1 MPAPVGTWRSLVA
14 YLNGVQG
21 VPGSNPGVPTK
32 QNQAKTNPPK
42 TNPRNFLA
50 IRKVLATVVFR
61 HVRKCEELLGATF
74 GHIFGHV
81 VWGPGCVCA
90 ERLGLGRTS
99 EAARLAF
106 DPDQQRAA
114 ER

>member
-32 QNQAKTNPPK
+32 QNQAKTNPPE
-42 TNPRNFLA
+42 TNLRDSLA
-50 IRKVLATVVFR
+50 IREVLAIVTFR
-61 HVRKCEELLGATF
+61 HVRKCEELLGTAF

-81 VWGPGCVCA
+81 VKA
-90 ERLGLGRTS
+90 EPSRLVNEFGSRSLRTLCLK
-99 EAARLAF
+99 A
-106 DPDQQRAA
+106 
-114 ER
+114 